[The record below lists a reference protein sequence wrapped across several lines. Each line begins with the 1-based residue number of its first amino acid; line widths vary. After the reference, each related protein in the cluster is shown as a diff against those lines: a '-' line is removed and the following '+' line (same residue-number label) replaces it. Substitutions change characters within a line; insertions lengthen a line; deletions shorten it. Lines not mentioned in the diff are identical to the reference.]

1 MTSDLNADERI
12 TKIKIRIVNG
22 NPFFAYLSL
31 YLTFEEDT
39 TGKRVGKDAG
49 MSVNARGQ
57 VYYRKEFIDG
67 ITDDELLGVMC
78 HEIFHLA
85 FLHLTRAGRRN
96 HLRWNISTDLC
107 INTMLLAN
115 SYSLPKG
122 IRANSRNEF
131 VILGKVI
138 KAVDTKTAE
147 EIYDEIPDI
156 PDDKPPMI
164 YVTFDK
170 HDIGDGEKIEGE
182 VELTE
187 AEMQKLETEWF
198 NRVQTASVLAQ
209 QRGQLPAGLERYI
222 DKLKEAE
229 INWRVKLL
237 RFVQFVIPHDQT
249 WKSRSKVGHAL
260 GIYLPSLLKERID
273 IVIGVDTSGSIG
285 EEEITKFLSE
295 MVAIA
300 RSYKDRVSMRV
311 LFHDVEIQGDY
322 EIKNGNIDK
331 IMSMKIRG
339 GGATSHKLLFE
350 KVRKDIRNCK
360 CLISFTDGYSDI
372 ENIKL
377 TDYKFKKMFVINK
390 EGTIPK
396 IKRNL
401 AEIIKLRED

>member
-12 TKIKIRIVNG
+12 TKTKIRIVNG

-131 VILGKVI
+131 IILGKVV
-138 KAVDTKTAE
+138 KEVDTKTAE

-170 HDIGDGEKIEGE
+170 HDLGDGEKMEGE

-187 AEMQKLETEWF
+187 AEIQKLETEWF

-237 RFVQFVIPHDQT
+237 RFVQQSIPYDQT
-249 WKSRSKVGHAL
+249 FQKRSKIGQVL
-260 GIYLPSLLKERID
+260 GIYLPSLLKERMD
-273 IVIGVDTSGSIG
+273 ITICVDTSGSIG
-285 EEEITKFLSE
+285 KEELTKFLSE

-311 LFHDVEIQGDY
+311 LFHDTEVQADY
-322 EIKNGNIDK
+322 EIKNGNIAK
-331 IMSMKIRG
+331 IMAMNIKG
-339 GGATSHKLLFE
+339 GGGTEFNGIVKYINKNF
-350 KVRKDIRNCK
+350 NNTK
-360 CLISFTDGYSDI
+360 CVVWFTDGYG
-372 ENIKL
+372 NAIKERKRYPIL
-377 TDYKFKKMFVINK
+377 WVLNK
-390 EGTIPK
+390 EGTDD
-396 IKRNL
+396 
-401 AEIIKLRED
+401 IIKSKNKQDKIIWLKE